1 LALFNN
7 ADHDSLFAN
16 RVFEIFD
23 KKKNNVIEFGEFVQ
37 ALSVFHPKAPL
48 AEKAECA
55 CGRVPVSLLML
66 WMCMHL
72 TPVLLLLPPPRMR
85 ARGQSRSGSM
95 IWGTLGRS
103 IGRR

>member
-1 LALFNN
+1 MQDGLIHKTEFCLALFNN

-55 CGRVPVSLLML
+55 CTAP
-66 WMCMHL
+66 
-72 TPVLLLLPPPRMR
+72 LPADGASR
-85 ARGQSRSGSM
+85 AC
-95 IWGTLGRS
+95 I
-103 IGRR
+103 